1 MATSTNNTMF
11 HFVEKK
17 KRDCAMDSSFLLQKV
32 SKKLHPFLKEYLQ
45 IAFNMKHVSKKESAF
60 SITVPH
66 CQTPFT
72 NSFQLH
78 TA

>member
-1 MATSTNNTMF
+1 
-11 HFVEKK
+11 
-17 KRDCAMDSSFLLQKV
+17 MDSSFLLQKV

-45 IAFNMKHVSKKESAF
+45 IAFNMEHVSKKESAF

-66 CQTPFT
+66 CHTPFT

-78 TA
+78 TAWNCWIRENVTILAFR